1 MTLKLEDR
9 WVWDFWFARAG
20 ADYHVFYLQ
29 ASRSLPDPELRHWN
43 VSIGHAVS
51 RDLREWQ
58 ILPDALAPSPTPAW
72 DDFTTWTG
80 SIIEHEGV
88 WHLFYTGAS
97 HAERGLVQRIGL
109 ATSTDLIHW
118 EKYPGNPVLEADPR
132 WYELLDLT
140 AWHDQAWRDPWVYRH
155 PNTGEFCALIT
166 ARVHSGPA
174 DGRAVI
180 AQARSAD
187 LRNWTVLA
195 PLTEP
200 GDFGQMEVPELVEL
214 GGRYWLLF
222 SGSTR
227 LSSSVRQARA
237 NQIGPEAGT
246 HYLVGDTPDGPFSY
260 QTDKFMVGSPHGS
273 LYSGKLVQGPDG
285 LWRFMA
291 FRGRDASGHFLGE
304 LSDPYPVSYVD
315 GMLRVDG
322 LEP

>member
-1 MTLKLEDR
+1 M
-9 WVWDFWFARAG
+9 
-20 ADYHVFYLQ
+20 
-29 ASRSLPDPELRHWN
+29 
-43 VSIGHAVS
+43 
-51 RDLREWQ
+51 
-58 ILPDALAPSPTPAW
+58 
-72 DDFTTWTG
+72 
-80 SIIEHEGV
+80 
-88 WHLFYTGAS
+88 
-97 HAERGLVQRIGL
+97 
-109 ATSTDLIHW
+109 
-118 EKYPGNPVLEADPR
+118 
-132 WYELLDLT
+132 
-140 AWHDQAWRDPWVYRH
+140 
-155 PNTGEFCALIT
+155 
-166 ARVHSGPA
+166 HSGPA

-237 NQIGPEAGT
+237 SQIGPEAGT